1 MKQYIEMK
9 KYIIDFKIKE
19 NKRLSGLYSLLKL
32 EPIEGE
38 LPEILPGQFV
48 QVEVSNS
55 KTTYLRRPI
64 SVNFVDYEKREL
76 WLLVRKAGEGTAA
89 LIEKRDGEIV
99 NIV

>member
-1 MKQYIEMK
+1 MK

-89 LIEKRDGEIV
+89 LI
-99 NIV
+99 